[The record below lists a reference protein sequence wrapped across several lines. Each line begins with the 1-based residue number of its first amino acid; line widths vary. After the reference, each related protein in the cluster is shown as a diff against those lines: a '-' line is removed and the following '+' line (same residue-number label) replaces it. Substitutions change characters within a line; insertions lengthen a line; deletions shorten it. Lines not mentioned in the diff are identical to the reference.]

1 MPSLQATPNLQI
13 VRPLLHAS
21 RVLIELS
28 NADIALATQGAPD
41 LPRLMGM
48 IDVRNFHELLL
59 ADLTSAILFQ
69 QHLVVSFHYQSVLE
83 QAPPLSFSDF
93 RA

>member
-1 MPSLQATPNLQI
+1 
-13 VRPLLHAS
+13 
-21 RVLIELS
+21 
-28 NADIALATQGAPD
+28 
-41 LPRLMGM
+41 MGM